1 MTNDKKTEQFTSD
14 EIILIVRMFV
24 RDDSLAATFQSL
36 GQYRGELLRLLAL
49 GDDNYQTP
57 VPEKQ
62 YQWLEDSP
70 FSVDL
75 NKKIIASLKAGER
88 LLASFKSK

>member
-49 GDDNYQTP
+49 GDETKTP
-57 VPEKQ
+57 PREQQ
-62 YQWLEDSP
+62 YQWLESSP
-70 FSVDL
+70 FSISL
-75 NKKIIASLKAGER
+75 KIKIRESLKAGER
-88 LLASFKSK
+88 LLAAFKSK